1 MSPPN
6 RSEIMSIEDT
16 YPAEGA
22 AQEPPLRDEPGQR
35 PLAGRRTLHEGMVF
49 DLVRDTVDFADG
61 VRFDREYIWHTGAVA
76 VLAIDDADRV
86 LLIRQYR
93 HRSEERRV
101 GKEGRARWGRMHG
114 E

>member
-16 YPAEGA
+16 DPAEGA

-76 VLAIDDADRV
+76 VLAIDDADRDRKSTRLNSSHV
-86 LLIRQYR
+86 AISYAVFCLKHKKDTI
-93 HRSEERRV
+93 E
-101 GKEGRARWGRMHG
+101 
-114 E
+114 

>member
-16 YPAEGA
+16 DPAEGA

-61 VRFDREYIWHTGAVA
+61 VRFDREYIWHTGA
-76 VLAIDDADRV
+76 
-86 LLIRQYR
+86 
-93 HRSEERRV
+93 RSEEHTSELQSRGHLVCRLLLEKKKQRDEGYERR
-101 GKEGRARWGRMHG
+101 
-114 E
+114 